1 MTFVDIIPIE
11 QHSMSIYTFLCGS
24 VLTACIAYLYRK
36 SESHNIRIIDLEIDT
51 TETNTIVKRIDKNMD
66 TVLANAQ
73 ELNSEV
79 VKHLLKEVDK

>member
-1 MTFVDIIPIE
+1 MSFVDTIPIE
-11 QHSMSIYTFLCGS
+11 PHSMSIYTFLGGS
-24 VLTACIAYLYRK
+24 ALTACIAYLYRK
-36 SESHNIRIIDLEIDT
+36 SESHDARIVSLEIDT